1 VVLVITTE
9 ERKNTVLQEP
19 TIEKLYAMRLATMA
33 EAWKQQSQ
41 DPKIGSLS
49 FDERFALLVDA
60 EHLARDNRKLSRLL
74 KDAQLRLPDACVEDT
89 DVSSARGLDKAFVRQ
104 LATCSWVHEHL
115 NVLLSGSTGVGKS
128 YVACA
133 LAQSACRKALRVIYR
148 RVPRLLDELA
158 LARAEGSH
166 ARLLGK
172 LAKVDLLVLDD
183 WGLGALKEAQRHD
196 LLEVVEDRYGRSS
209 TIVTS
214 QLPISKWH
222 EWIGDP
228 SLADAILDRLVNNAY
243 KIDLKGNSRRREK
256 TETTN

>member
-1 VVLVITTE
+1 M
-9 ERKNTVLQEP
+9 LQEP
-19 TIEKLYAMRLATMA
+19 TNEKLYAMRLATMA

-60 EHLARDNRKLSRLL
+60 EYLARDNRKLTRLL
-74 KDAQLRLPDACVEDT
+74 KDAQLRLPNACVEDI
-89 DVSSARGLDKAFVRQ
+89 DVSTARGLDKAFVRQ

-115 NVLLSGSTGVGKS
+115 NVLLSGPTGVGKS

-133 LAQSACRKALRVIYR
+133 LGQGACRKAHRVLYR

-166 ARLLGK
+166 ARLLAK
-172 LAKVDLLVLDD
+172 LAKFDLLLLDD
-183 WGLGALKEAQRHD
+183 WGLGALKEPQRHD

-243 KIDLKGNSRRREK
+243 KLDLKGNSRRREK
-256 TETTN
+256 AETTI